1 MPSGSGILR
10 YGFRVRVPCA
20 LLDWFQSMRS
30 PGRFSAEVV
39 ATLSRRSAM
48 VCSNPDCGA
57 LTTGPSSEPDG
68 SINIGEA
75 AHIFGRA
82 STSARFKAGLTETEL
97 CDITNGVWL
106 CRNCHKLVDNDA
118 LRFPADLL
126 FSWRRQHEAAVLA
139 RIGKSGD
146 VLRDSI
152 NQEHL
157 KQFAD
162 TSYLAQQIILD
173 RPPLWEYKLA
183 VEMFRT
189 EFKPVHARWQQLK
202 RGLYSRRSAIIP
214 LADFSDWMSA
224 KFAESSRA
232 IEALTPLG
240 HDLMASFGPLGVP
253 GDERAIVD
261 TTRMIV
267 AAARNLLEW
276 EEDLR
281 FTHVPI
287 EFRDALVAIRGFAG
301 LQLDELLRIPTELSK
316 ILDEENPSGERT
328 VNLVFNLPE
337 GSIEAFGA
345 AMERAT
351 QELLAKG

>member
-1 MPSGSGILR
+1 
-10 YGFRVRVPCA
+10 
-20 LLDWFQSMRS
+20 MRS
-30 PGRFSAEVV
+30 SGKFSAETV

-48 VCSNPDCGA
+48 LCSNPDCGA
-57 LTTGPSSEPDG
+57 LTTGPASQADASV
-68 SINIGEA
+68 NIGEA
-75 AHIFGRA
+75 AHIYGRTN
-82 STSARFKAGLTETEL
+82 TSARFKAGLTETEL

-106 CRNCHKLVDNDA
+106 CRNCHKLVDNDG

-126 FSWRRQHEAAVLA
+126 FAWRRQHEAAVLA

-146 VLRDSI
+146 VLREKI

-162 TSYLAQQIILD
+162 TSYLAQQIIID
-173 RPPLWEYKLA
+173 RPRLWEYKLA
-183 VEMFRT
+183 VEIFRS
-189 EFKPVHARWQQLK
+189 EFRPVHARWQQLQ

-214 LADFSDWMSA
+214 LGEFSDWMSA

-232 IEALTPLG
+232 IAALTPLG

-261 TTRMIV
+261 TTRLIV

-281 FTHVPI
+281 FTHVPN
-287 EFRDALVAIRGFAG
+287 EFHDALVAIRGFAG
-301 LQLDELLRIPTELSK
+301 MQLDELLRIPDGLSK
-316 ILDEENPSGERT
+316 ILDEENPAGERKI
-328 VNLVFNLPE
+328 NLVFTVPD
-337 GSIEAFGA
+337 GSVEAFGA